1 MRSMRSRG
9 ISGFLLLAALAGGAF
24 PSAAPAAPEASP
36 RRDYLAAIE
45 AARNGNL
52 ARAKQFLP
60 RLEDYVLRGYVE
72 YELLKDR
79 LALTPPDTIRRFLEE
94 NRDAPISDIIRK
106 KWLRQLAK
114 QGDWDAFLR
123 EYQDIESEPELQCL
137 RLTQLLRAER
147 TVPQAPLMAEIEKLW
162 LTGKPLPA
170 ACDGVFAAWKK
181 AGHMTSEKVWERV
194 RLVMENRQLG
204 LAGELARYLDPADR
218 VWVARWQA
226 MHRDPPRELER
237 LNYPIETPVA
247 RGIARHGIV
256 RLALRDPEAAMQ
268 QWQKLKS
275 RHRFLGEDENYVM
288 RHVGILAAQD
298 HLPQALTWLAGV
310 SADATDDTL
319 HLWRVRAALRLGD
332 WEAAQRFIAGLTEEQ
347 QREPQWRYWSAR
359 VLEAAGQKA
368 DAQRL
373 YAALARSRGYYGFLA
388 ADRLGEDYS
397 MQHVAIDANPE
408 EVSAMLARPGIQLAQ
423 ELYAAGQTVD
433 ARRQWN
439 WTIRHM
445 SNRELQ
451 VAAVIA
457 RQWGWHDRAILT
469 VGRSRNLDDIELRFP
484 LLYRESIE
492 TNASRSGIDPS
503 WVYGVVRQ
511 ESAFM
516 TDARSHAGAL
526 GLMQLMPTTGRLTGR
541 RVGIRAYSK
550 GAILNVEN
558 NLRLGVAYLKEVL
571 DRNRGHQALATAS
584 YNAGPHR
591 VTNWMPE
598 KPLDADIWIE
608 TIPFN
613 ETREYVKNV
622 LSYSAIY
629 DHRLGQKPTRLSER
643 MPVVSQGS
651 E

>member
-1 MRSMRSRG
+1 
-9 ISGFLLLAALAGGAF
+9 
-24 PSAAPAAPEASP
+24 
-36 RRDYLAAIE
+36 
-45 AARNGNL
+45 
-52 ARAKQFLP
+52 
-60 RLEDYVLRGYVE
+60 V
-72 YELLKDR
+72 
-79 LALTPPDTIRRFLEE
+79 ALTPPDTIRRFLEE
-94 NRDAPISDIIRK
+94 NRDAPISDLIRK
-106 KWLRQLAK
+106 KWLRLLAK

-123 EYQDIESEPELQCL
+123 EYQDIEGEPELQCL
-137 RLTQLLRAER
+137 RLTQLLRPAR
-147 TVPQAPLMAEIEKLW
+147 TVPQAPLMTEIEKLW

-181 AGHMTSEKVWERV
+181 AGHMTSEKVWERM
-194 RLVMENRQLG
+194 RLAMESRQLG

-541 RVGIRAYSK
+541 RVGIRAYST

-598 KPLDADIWIE
+598 TPLDADIWIE